1 MSADPFDSLREPVV
15 PIAPSRPFA
24 AELRRRLAERLGV
37 SARPAPPEGSAA
49 ARTDVPDIGAYTPA
63 GHTSIVAGLTC
74 ARGADAVAWYV
85 EVFDAVLVE
94 PPYMED
100 DGRLGHAELR
110 VGNTVFS
117 VADEYPDFASS
128 ARAARPASASPS
140 MCPMLGPPTSGRS
153 PRARCPSGHPA
164 RRTGRCEPA
173 SGTPSAT
180 VGTSPRPSP
189 LPTRAPPIPDAGQ
202 VCGDRPGVVDRHA
215 IVMFRLRAPEHDPD
229 EGGLPWPRSS
239 SGWQSPSP
247 CSPCGCWPAASPPIA
262 PTPVT
267 RPRRPRTP
275 CAVACSDRSEPRAV
289 LTRVSS

>member
-117 VADEYPDFASS
+117 VADEYPDFGLVGPSGTASIS
-128 ARAARPASASPS
+128 LTVYVPDARATYERAIAAGAVSQRP
-140 MCPMLGPPTSGRS
+140 
-153 PRARCPSGHPA
+153 
-164 RRTGRCEPA
+164 
-173 SGTPSAT
+173 
-180 VGTSPRPSP
+180 
-189 LPTRAPPIPDAGQ
+189 
-202 VCGDRPGVVDRHA
+202 PGEA
-215 IVMFRLRAPEHDPD
+215 YGSLRASIWDPFGHRWNIATALAPAD
-229 EGGLPWPRSS
+229 EG
-239 SGWQSPSP
+239 
-247 CSPCGCWPAASPPIA
+247 AAGS
-262 PTPVT
+262 
-267 RPRRPRTP
+267 
-275 CAVACSDRSEPRAV
+275 
-289 LTRVSS
+289 